1 MPTLG
6 SSLVA
11 NSAEA
16 KANKAAH
23 LALIDEIRALEA
35 KVVALSAKPVE
46 RFRKRKQLLPRER
59 LSLLLDRGTDFLEL
73 SSLCG
78 IGMHEDDGVD
88 SVYGA
93 GVIAGIGFVS
103 GVRCMIMVNDAGI
116 KGGAMHPMGIQKII
130 RAQRIALENRLPY
143 VQLVESAGANL
154 MLQSELFVEGGH
166 QFANMARMSA
176 AGIPVFAVVHGSS
189 TAGGA
194 YQTGLADY
202 VIMVRQRS
210 KVFLAGPPLL
220 RAATGEVADDETL
233 GGADMHAAITGLA
246 EYMVEDDRDAIRLCR
261 ELVDAVVEP
270 VGRVARAF
278 EPPRFSPDDIVSA
291 VPVDYRQSYDVRE
304 VIARIADGSDF
315 LDFKPGYGIATV
327 CGHARIEGIGVGI
340 IANNGPI
347 DSAGATKA
355 AQFIQLCCQS
365 GKTLLFLQNTTGFMV
380 GTEAEASGIVKHGSK
395 LIQAVTNAG
404 VPKITLQIGG
414 AFGAGAYAMCGRAF
428 GPRFIFS
435 WPNNRLSVM
444 GGEQAA
450 KVLAIV
456 SEEGAR
462 ARGAEPDRTAID
474 ATSARIVEAYD
485 QQSRA
490 LFATARLWDD
500 GIIDP
505 RDTRRVLAMC
515 LATVVEAEQRTLN
528 PNSFGI
534 ARF

>member
-1 MPTLG
+1 
-6 SSLVA
+6 
-11 NSAEA
+11 
-16 KANKAAH
+16 
-23 LALIDEIRALEA
+23 
-35 KVVALSAKPVE
+35 
-46 RFRKRKQLLPRER
+46 
-59 LSLLLDRGTDFLEL
+59 
-73 SSLCG
+73 
-78 IGMHEDDGVD
+78 
-88 SVYGA
+88 
-93 GVIAGIGFVS
+93 
-103 GVRCMIMVNDAGI
+103 
-116 KGGAMHPMGIQKII
+116 
-130 RAQRIALENRLPY
+130 
-143 VQLVESAGANL
+143 
-154 MLQSELFVEGGH
+154 
-166 QFANMARMSA
+166 
-176 AGIPVFAVVHGSS
+176 
-189 TAGGA
+189 
-194 YQTGLADY
+194 
-202 VIMVRQRS
+202 
-210 KVFLAGPPLL
+210 
-220 RAATGEVADDETL
+220 
-233 GGADMHAAITGLA
+233 
-246 EYMVEDDRDAIRLCR
+246 
-261 ELVDAVVEP
+261 
-270 VGRVARAF
+270 
-278 EPPRFSPDDIVSA
+278 
-291 VPVDYRQSYDVRE
+291 
-304 VIARIADGSDF
+304 
-315 LDFKPGYGIATV
+315 
-327 CGHARIEGIGVGI
+327 
-340 IANNGPI
+340 
-347 DSAGATKA
+347 
-355 AQFIQLCCQS
+355 
-365 GKTLLFLQNTTGFMV
+365 MV

-462 ARGAEPDRTAID
+462 ARGAAPDRTAID

>member
-1 MPTLG
+1 MSTLS

-23 LALIDEIRALEA
+23 LALIDEFRKLEA

-103 GVRCMIMVNDAGI
+103 GVRCMIMANDAGI
-116 KGGAMHPMGIQKII
+116 KGGAMHPMGIQKIV

-246 EYMVEDDRDAIRLCR
+246 EYMAEDDRDAIRLCR
-261 ELVDAVVEP
+261 ELVEAIVEP
-270 VGRVARAF
+270 VGRVARTF
-278 EPPRFSPDDIVSA
+278 QPPRFSPDDIVSA

-304 VIARIADGSDF
+304 VIARIVDGSAF

-365 GKTLLFLQNTTGFMV
+365 GKALLFLQNTTGFMV

-395 LIQAVTNAG
+395 LIQAVTNAS

-462 ARGAEPDRTAID
+462 ARGTEPDRAAID
-474 ATSARIVEAYD
+474 ATSTRIVEAYD

-534 ARF
+534 ARL

>member
-1 MPTLG
+1 LPTLG

-23 LALIDEIRALEA
+23 LALIDEIRKLEA
-35 KVVALSAKPVE
+35 KVVTLSAKPVE
-46 RFRKRKQLLPRER
+46 RFRKRRQLLPRER

-103 GVRCMIMVNDAGI
+103 GVRCMIMANDAGI
-116 KGGAMHPMGIQKII
+116 KGGAMHPMGIQKIV

-246 EYMVEDDRDAIRLCR
+246 EYMAEDDRDAIRLCR
-261 ELVDAVVEP
+261 ELVEAVVEP

-278 EPPRFSPDDIVSA
+278 QPPRFSPDDIVSA

-327 CGHARIEGIGVGI
+327 CGHARIEGIGIGI

-347 DSAGATKA
+347 DSGGATKA

-365 GKTLLFLQNTTGFMV
+365 GKPLLFLQNTTGFMV

-435 WPNNRLSVM
+435 GPNNRLSVM

-462 ARGAEPDRTAID
+462 ARGAAPDRTAID